1 MQTRKQLWMKRN
13 APILNVTVPFKQE
26 KNSALTNV
34 AILTQKE
41 VLAPASMQAVTL
53 ADNGTV
59 A

>member
-1 MQTRKQLWMKRN
+1 MKRN
-13 APILNVTVPFKQE
+13 APIFNVAVPFKQE

-34 AILTQKE
+34 AIFTQKE